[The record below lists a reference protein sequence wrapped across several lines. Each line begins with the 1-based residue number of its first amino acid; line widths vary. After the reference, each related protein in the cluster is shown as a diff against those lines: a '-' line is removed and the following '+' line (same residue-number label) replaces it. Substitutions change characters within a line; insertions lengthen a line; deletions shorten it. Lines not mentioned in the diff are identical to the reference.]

1 MALMNWLIILA
12 LVILTLWLMNGSK
25 ARGSCPLAG
34 TGACQCGLG
43 RGEPPCGAR
52 IRADELLSR
61 S

>member
-12 LVILTLWLMNGSK
+12 LVALTLWLLVPK
-25 ARGSCPLAG
+25 VRGSCPHAG
-34 TGACQCGLG
+34 TGACRCGQA
-43 RGEPPCGAR
+43 PPPDR